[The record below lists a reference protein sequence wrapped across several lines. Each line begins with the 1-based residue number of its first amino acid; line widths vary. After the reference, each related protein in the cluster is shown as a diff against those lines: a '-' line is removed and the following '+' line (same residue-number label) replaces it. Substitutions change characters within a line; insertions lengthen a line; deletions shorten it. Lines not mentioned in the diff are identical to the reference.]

1 MEGWAIALILIAV
14 LIAIALLYFIVKK
27 ILERRIAAAMRE
39 IAIRKRTERNAV
51 IAQIKFPTIT
61 ISESQIQTILN
72 SSVTALRAQ
81 LLQGTVT
88 SEQLLTIFMKRATT
102 IGVELECLAEVN
114 WTESL
119 ELARKADEIYKH
131 DPQRAKSMSLLGI
144 PISIKDNFNMKG
156 FDSTVGCASRC
167 FKPAHHD
174 GLIIK
179 NLKAEGAIPFSRSSM
194 PQVGLIN
201 NFYKNKCIYLF

>member
-27 ILERRIAAAMRE
+27 ILERRKAAAMRE

-156 FDSTVGCASRC
+156 FDTTVGCASRSIN
-167 FKPAHHD
+167 PAHHD

-179 NLKAEGAIPFSRSSM
+179 NLKAEGAIPFIRSSM